1 MSMKNDFG
9 NKMAKLL
16 PKIMREFHLR
26 VKSIITNEQW
36 SLSQIVILEYLFEK
50 KSSNMSE
57 IATIL
62 QLTMGRATGIVDDM
76 IAKKLIKR
84 ERDAND
90 RRIVK
95 VCLLKK
101 GEEMAE
107 KIKMERRESFNSMF
121 SILTEEERETYLNII
136 TKVCNSFGEKK
147 KDEESWKRVL

>member
-26 VKSIITNEQW
+26 VKSIITNEQL

-121 SILTEEERETYLNII
+121 SILTEGERETYLNII

-147 KDEESWKRVL
+147 KDEES

>member
-26 VKSIITNEQW
+26 VKSIITNEQL

-147 KDEESWKRVL
+147 KDEES